1 MKKSIFFCAALFACA
16 FAFQSCDK
24 VDNPSG
30 EPLEPTKAVIDNGS
44 DLKDVIA
51 KFAKDGVV
59 TLPAGVELTLNEE
72 ISLDKDLYIVSDREN
87 PAKITAKA
95 GFITNSSLSFDGVD
109 IDASAIKKPFIQL
122 TAFTLGSD
130 EVSKK
135 IDLIAFIGSKISGLK
150 YQFIYA
156 NKQSYLVDCNNI
168 QKSVI
173 AYDGSKKKTIF
184 DFNGGGNVAF
194 LGVSESTIFANP
206 KVGMNG
212 GFFSSQTSKNVP
224 DLGGTTQA
232 FAVTNSTLYN
242 ITNGN
247 DMCSFRSKDQAY
259 ISFRIE
265 NSILANCGKN
275 KQFYKGFAGGS
286 DAKKSTWE
294 VSGNVNNW
302 GGEDTSADETVA
314 GSNENVKNPVK
325 MVIEF
330 ADAEKGDFTQ
340 KQTSAGDPRW
350 IANAQ

>member
-1 MKKSIFFCAALFACA
+1 MKKSFIFGAALMLMGALS
-16 FAFQSCDK
+16 FQSCTK
-24 VDNPSG
+24 ADNPSVPR
-30 EPLEPTKAVIDNGS
+30 EPAVAVFDQGM
-44 DLKDVIA
+44 DLADAIA
-51 KFAKDGVV
+51 KFAKEGVLY
-59 TLPAGVELTLNEE
+59 LPEGIELTM
-72 ISLDKDLYIVSDREN
+72 DKQIKLTEPLYIVCEGKK
-87 PAKITAKA
+87 PAFISATA
-95 GFITNSSLSFDGVD
+95 GIVTNSTLSFENVD
-109 IDASAIKKPFIQL
+109 IDATELKEPFIQL
-122 TAFTLGSD
+122 ATLNNTD
-130 EVSKK
+130 TVKL
-135 IDLIAFIGSKISGLK
+135 DLIAFRNSTITGLK

-156 NKQSYLVDCNNI
+156 NKQSYLVDCINI

-184 DFNGGGNVAF
+184 DFNSGGNVAF

-265 NSILANCGKN
+265 NSILANCGKD